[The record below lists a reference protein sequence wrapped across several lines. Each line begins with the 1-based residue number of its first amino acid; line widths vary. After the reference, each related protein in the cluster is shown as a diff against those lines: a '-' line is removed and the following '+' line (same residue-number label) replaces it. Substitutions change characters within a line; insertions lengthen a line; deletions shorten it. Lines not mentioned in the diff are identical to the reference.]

1 MMIYCKTHY
10 QLILR
15 FYMRHYSESQSESI
29 CWRPILG
36 IAISEGVLFASEHW
50 GHTARLLLEPVCVL
64 LAVSRRTGCQLSW
77 VLCTS
82 SRHLC
87 RWEHQ
92 CESTESRADSAR
104 VLWESTQCDST
115 AREHSVTAL
124 TAIASTAR
132 THCNLTHCILTYCNL
147 THCTLTVTTLTHCN
161 LIHCALTCML
171 HSYYRHPPTAA
182 PLTAPPSLCSHLM
195 RSQEGRGEPRARY
208 QRDSHSPV
216 RSHSTQLRQNQSHR
230 INQTKRRQER

>member
-1 MMIYCKTHY
+1 MSRIVSWFPRSKSSKCLIIYSNDDLLQDT
-10 QLILR
+10 LSIDFEILLR
-15 FYMRHYSESQSESI
+15 YCSESQSESI

-82 SRHLC
+82 SWHLC

-124 TAIASTAR
+124 TAIAITAR

-161 LIHCALTCML
+161 RIHCALTCCTL
-171 HSYYRHPPTAA
+171 TTATHPLQPHSLRPHHCA
-182 PLTAPPSLCSHLM
+182 LT
-195 RSQEGRGEPRARY
+195 
-208 QRDSHSPV
+208 
-216 RSHSTQLRQNQSHR
+216 
-230 INQTKRRQER
+230 